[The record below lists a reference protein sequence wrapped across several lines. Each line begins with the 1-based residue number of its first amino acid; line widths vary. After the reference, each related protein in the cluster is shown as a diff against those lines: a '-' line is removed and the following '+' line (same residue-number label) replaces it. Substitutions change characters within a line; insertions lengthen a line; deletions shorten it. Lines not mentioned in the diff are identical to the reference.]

1 MTFPPGDLR
10 RIVLHWTAG
19 DYRTLSPS
27 YHVCVALDARE
38 RPVARQ
44 THDLRA
50 NMRDTRVPGAP
61 YAAHTSGRNAYA
73 IGIAIC
79 AMRDATP
86 HDFGHY
92 PLRPGALALACET
105 AARLAAFYA
114 IPVDREHVAT
124 HAEHALADGYF
135 GCGDDE
141 RWDVARLEPSPD
153 PLQPDDAR
161 RAGDRL
167 RGMIRACLPG
177 S

>member
-1 MTFPPGDLR
+1 VSFPAGDLR

-19 DYRTLSPS
+19 DYRTGYPA
-27 YHVCVALDARE
+27 YHVCVALDAHD
-38 RPVARQ
+38 RPVALA

-50 NMRDTRVPGAP
+50 NMRDVRTAGAP

-73 IGIAIC
+73 IGIALC
-79 AMRDATP
+79 AMQAATP
-86 HDFGHY
+86 QDFGRY
-92 PLRPGALALACET
+92 PLREDALGLFCST

-114 IPVDREHVAT
+114 IPVDAEHVAT

-135 GCGDDE
+135 GSGEDE
-141 RWDVARLEPSPD
+141 RWDVARLVPSPE

-161 RAGDRL
+161 RTGERL
-167 RGMIRACLPG
+167 RGMIRAWLPE